1 MILSTPVA
9 DPAQKYSAMS
19 DNVLIIVGDATEAV
33 DTLYLVLRLQKDGF
47 ESVVDEPEARRYNIV
62 LHEILAE
69 CWDIPRKFEGYAT
82 QANIAFRDILPE
94 EYASAERRM
103 ATEPKSSSTLSSA
116 AAPSSTSPASATATG
131 STAAPG
137 MTTAN
142 T

>member
-1 MILSTPVA
+1 MGLSTPVA
-9 DPAQKYSAMS
+9 DPAQEYSAMS
-19 DNVLIIVGDATEAV
+19 ENVLIIVGDATETV
-33 DTLYLVLRLQKDGF
+33 DTLYLVLHLQEDGF

-69 CWDIPRKFEGYAT
+69 GWDIPRKFEGYAT
-82 QANIAFRDILPE
+82 WANIAFRDALPE
-94 EYASAERRM
+94 EYAGAGRRM

-116 AAPSSTSPASATATG
+116 SATATG
-131 STAAPG
+131 STAALS

>member
-9 DPAQKYSAMS
+9 DPAREYSAMS

-103 ATEPKSSSTLSSA
+103 ATEPKSSSTLS
-116 AAPSSTSPASATATG
+116 PASATATG